1 MSWLIREFKIC
12 VSLISGIKTQFL
24 FFSGRLFV
32 TYLTKIWGNACTDV
46 HKIDTN
52 VTINIKNSTNITI
65 IWGNICKNVHKIN
78 TNFTLN
84 FKSSKISTLSWTLKF
99 LNFKRLH
106 VNYFENLFGESYK
119 QGLYITDFTVLFTLP
134 TKFLVINISG
144 KLAPSSFH
152 AKCGKCSHNNVC
164 YKEFG

>member
-32 TYLTKIWGNACTDV
+32 NYLTKIWGNACTNV

-78 TNFTLN
+78 TNFTIN

-99 LNFKRLH
+99 LKFKRLH
-106 VNYFENLFGESYK
+106 INFFVKCWEQFLSIRIILWSSDWSSTLLILQYF
-119 QGLYITDFTVLFTLP
+119 
-134 TKFLVINISG
+134 
-144 KLAPSSFH
+144 
-152 AKCGKCSHNNVC
+152 SHCWLN
-164 YKEFG
+164 F